1 MWAQAPERPSWW
13 EALRE
18 GPLLALLFVG
28 TYVSLTTSGRLSAR
42 HLGFTFLAWWFVP
55 AIQLWALAISSRW
68 VARSTWPAPRLIDL
82 YYRGQAPWLL
92 YLAGFGALAVMTPSP
107 LTQVRSPVFLGSV
120 VLLTLAIVAWG
131 VFLTYAFFR
140 SGLEL
145 GRPRALGA
153 TATYYLALVGT
164 IVGYYL
170 VAGQLWPLLVH
181 TR

>member
-1 MWAQAPERPSWW
+1 M
-13 EALRE
+13 
-18 GPLLALLFVG
+18 G